1 MFLSMHNWMRAEPIE
16 TTIRRLAK
24 YGYDSIEIGGEP
36 DKYDTKQV
44 SKLLK
49 ENHLRCWGSVTLMF
63 PGLDLID
70 AKEEV
75 RAKTVQY
82 CKDIIRMV
90 RELDGCEITIVPS
103 TVGKVIPQAS
113 PEQEWAWC
121 VEGLKEVYAYG
132 ESQGI
137 VLALEPLNRFETNF
151 LNRAEQA
158 VALATAVGENCG
170 VCLDAFHINI
180 EEPDLYQA
188 ILNTGKR
195 LVDFHIADNNRMA
208 AGQGD
213 YNWAKVVKTLDEA
226 GYKNAL
232 TVEFVA
238 ALDRTPVNRYPEAL
252 ASADPSLTPEQLKFI
267 QDHGSGVLSEKFYS
281 GLVEMTANT
290 LHKAMKKAG
299 VPVTKVPKHAKVGKA
314 GKAFQNIKTGFNA

>member
-1 MFLSMHNWMRAEPIE
+1 MFLSMHNWMRAEPLE
-16 TTIRRLAK
+16 VTIKRLAK

-36 DKYDTKQV
+36 EKYNTREV
-44 SKLLK
+44 LALLK
-49 ENHLRCWGSVTLMF
+49 ENGLRCWGSVTLMF
-63 PGLDLID
+63 PGLDLIAAD
-70 AKEEV
+70 PAV
-75 RAKTVQY
+75 REHTVQY
-82 CKDIIRMV
+82 CKDVIKMV
-90 RELDGCEITIVPS
+90 HELEGCEITIVPS
-103 TVGKVIPQAS
+103 TVGKVVPQAS

-132 ESQGI
+132 EQQG
-137 VLALEPLNRFETNF
+137 VTLALEPLNRFETNF
-151 LNRAEQA
+151 LNRGEQA
-158 VALATAVGENCG
+158 VALATAVGPNCG

-180 EEPDLYQA
+180 EEADLYQA
-188 ILNTGKR
+188 ILDTGKR
-195 LVDFHIADNNRMA
+195 LVDFHIADNNRMG

-238 ALDRTPVNRYPEAL
+238 SLDRTPANHYPDAL

-281 GLVEMTANT
+281 SLVETTANT

-299 VPVTKVPKHAKVGKA
+299 VPQTQVPKQVKVGKA
-314 GKAFQNIKTGFNA
+314 GKAYQNVKTSF